1 MASFKE
7 TRSLVLES
15 YVDGAI
21 DEDDFMLLYN
31 INQSKNREFPHKNY
45 ELFNFDALDPV
56 ECVADFR
63 VEKQDIPRLA
73 DALGIP
79 PVIKCQPRSICDG
92 TEGLHVYASA
102 TFCLSLPPQ

>member
-1 MASFKE
+1 
-7 TRSLVLES
+7 
-15 YVDGAI
+15 
-21 DEDDFMLLYN
+21 MLMELLTKT
-31 INQSKNREFPHKNY
+31 ILCFCTTLLNQSKNPEFPHENC

-79 PVIKCQPRSICDG
+79 PVIKCQQRSVCDG
-92 TEGLHVYASA
+92 TEGLVCFCVVLLIPASVI
-102 TFCLSLPPQ
+102 